1 LLDVHRGRMSWRRL
15 RVLIQQLPPESA
27 TWTAL
32 RNSLSDE
39 ELAEQADKGEPEQ
52 GRWSQLE
59 QLTAALLDAT
69 RRVEYVL
76 ICANTDSK
84 SKRPRAPEPTRRPGA
99 KPVRPKQQM
108 SDAQANHLFALLNG
122 GAA

>member
-1 LLDVHRGRMSWRRL
+1 MSWRRL

-32 RNSLSDE
+32 RNAMPE
-39 ELAEQADKGEPEQ
+39 EDLAEQADKGEPEK

-76 ICANTDSK
+76 ICANTSK
-84 SKRPRAPEPTRRPGA
+84 KAQRPTPPEPIRRPGA
-99 KPVRPKQQM
+99 KPPRPKAKLTEA
-108 SDAQANHLFALLNG
+108 SADRLFQLING